1 MKRFTLLT
9 MLVALLSVTAFAE
22 KGLKFIPQGTVS
34 GPNTT
39 IKCID
44 RQAQPANK
52 VSRRAEGDVLVTP
65 PATATVETWY
75 TIDGAQYVNFQS
87 GQQKLMPEVKVAFD
101 GSDIYIQ
108 GLAYWF
114 SEGWVKGSIS
124 GTTATFASGQYVG
137 EDEYGS
143 EYICGAVD
151 QNTMTDVVFNYNAE
165 VGTLECTTPYIL
177 ENSSATE
184 IYPYAFWLTPTFSKN
199 GPEGPKP
206 VVAPEGLETSEWTV
220 NAMTNFGDPVSG
232 YFNIGFDGND
242 VYLQGFCHYLPEA
255 WLKGTLDGNTITFP
269 GDQYFG
275 PYDDP
280 DGYTHYEFFLRPDDV
295 VFTYDAE
302 AGKMTAEGEI
312 YVREA
317 IRNYKGDV
325 YNNPVVTKVVEK
337 AGTPATPNISQIYD
351 ATTGPV
357 VQFTIPTVDTE
368 GNAMASAKLSFQF
381 LKDVEEEIAPI
392 TFDPAD
398 YAGLEQQ
405 MTVFP
410 YGFTDN
416 AELFYNY
423 MYLNQSD
430 FKTWNKIGLQATY
443 TGGGEEHKS
452 EIFWLTIKPYE
463 KATFDFNAMTD
474 EPCSNNGHDGD
485 IVENRVFTAGQ
496 VKLTVTPSTSNT
508 ANRFWSTSKGPQLR
522 VYGGT
527 MTFEVPVGKVITKIV
542 FNNGRWDA
550 NNTADTGAF
559 EGATWTGEAKK
570 VVVTIAGNTQLN
582 SIEVLPTDY
591 VPTAVVAPE
600 NLATDTYI
608 LTAKSLKPYYDPEDL
623 TLWVEAGF
631 DGNDLYIQGLAA
643 DYNSSAKDLWV
654 KATKNAEGKYVIPA
668 NQFMGSVAFW
678 HNSMDI
684 FFTAVD
690 ADNNMVD
697 AVLDF
702 DAESGKITTTQSL
715 VINASL
721 TELNPQQTFT
731 DVVLTK
737 FNEVAATPADPTA
750 DLIEFGEWSHYIS
763 CSIPAVDANG
773 ETLNPG
779 KLFYTV
785 WIESDGQQTPY
796 VFSSPMYY
804 GFDEPTSELPYAT
817 NYSSWDGSHSI
828 YFNEDAAVYD
838 TWTKVGIQSIYYGGG
853 ECRTSNISWIDNPLA
868 TGISTVQNDAHIG
881 NAVIFNLAGQRLTA
895 PQKGLNII
903 NGRKV
908 MVK

>member
-9 MLVALLSVTAFAE
+9 MLFALLSVTVFA
-22 KGLKFIPQGTVS
+22 QS
-34 GPNTT
+34 
-39 IKCID
+39 
-44 RQAQPANK
+44 
-52 VSRRAEGDVLVTP
+52 TP

-75 TIDGAQYVNFQS
+75 TIDGAQYVNFQN

-114 SEGWVKGSIS
+114 SEGWVKGTIS

-137 EDEYGS
+137 EDEYGA

-151 QNTMTDVVFNYNAE
+151 ENTMTDVVFNYNAE
-165 VGTLECTTPYIL
+165 EGTLECTTPYIL
-177 ENSSATE
+177 ENSSATV
-184 IYPYAFWLTPTFSKN
+184 INPYAFWLTPTFSKN

-206 VVAPEGLETSEWTV
+206 VVAPEGLKTSEWTV

-242 VYLQGFCHYLPEA
+242 VYLKGFCHYLPEA
-255 WLKGTLDGNTITFP
+255 WLKGTLEGNTITFP

-325 YNNPVVTKVVEK
+325 YNNPVITKVVEK

-381 LKDVEEEIAPI
+381 FKDVEEEISPI

-398 YAGLEQQ
+398 YAGLEQP

-416 AELFYNY
+416 TELFYNY

-430 FKTWNKIGLQATY
+430 FQTWNKIGLQATY

-474 EPCSNNGHDGD
+474 EPCSNNGHEGD
-485 IVENRVFTAGQ
+485 ITENRVF
-496 VKLTVTPSTSNT
+496 T

-542 FNNGRWDA
+542 FNNGKWDA
-550 NNTADTGAF
+550 GNSADTGAF

-582 SIEVLPTDY
+582 SIEVFPADYVPTAVVAEVFPADY

-623 TLWVEAGF
+623 TLWLKAGF
-631 DGNDLYIQGLAA
+631 DGADLYIQGLAA

-678 HNSMDI
+678 HNSMDL

-731 DVVLTK
+731 DVVFTK
-737 FNEVAATPADPTA
+737 FDEVAATPADPTL
-750 DLIEFGEWSHYIS
+750 DLIEFDEYQHFIS
-763 CSIPAVDANG
+763 CSLPTVDVNG
-773 ETLNPG
+773 ATLNPG
-779 KLFYTV
+779 ELFYTV
-785 WIESDGQQTPY
+785 WIEKDGEQTPY

-804 GFDEPTSELPYAT
+804 GYDEPTSELPYAT

-828 YFNEDAAVYD
+828 YFYEDAAVYEA
-838 TWTKVGIQSIYYGGG
+838 WSKVGIQTIYYGGG
-853 ECRTSNISWIDNPLA
+853 ECRKSNISWIDNPQA
-868 TGISTVQNDAHIG
+868 TGISTVQNDVNNG
-881 NAVIFNLAGQRLTA
+881 KAVIFNLAGQRLSV